1 MPLPPMDQMT
11 RLTLP
16 PVSGERYSIG
26 RNQGHSMKLLLLASA
41 GGAIGAGARYLIG
54 HAFAARGLIAFP
66 WATLTIN
73 VVGCFLMGV
82 LIELLAQRFQGSPE
96 LRTFLATGVL
106 GGFTT
111 FSAFSLE
118 FATLF
123 ERGETTAAALYVVL
137 SVALTLLA
145 VFAGLAITRAVLA

>member
-1 MPLPPMDQMT
+1 M
-11 RLTLP
+11 
-16 PVSGERYSIG
+16 Y
-26 RNQGHSMKLLLLASA
+26 LLLLAMA
-41 GGAIGAGARYLIG
+41 GGAIGAGLRYLTG
-54 HAFAARGLIAFP
+54 HAFAAYGLIGFP

-82 LIELLAQRFQGSPE
+82 LIELLALRYQGSLE
-96 LRTFLATGVL
+96 LRTFIATGIL

-123 ERGETTAAALYVVL
+123 ERGETFAAFVYVAA
-137 SVALTLLA
+137 SVILTLLA
-145 VFAGLAITRAVLA
+145 VFAGLAFSRAVLA

>member
-1 MPLPPMDQMT
+1 
-11 RLTLP
+11 
-16 PVSGERYSIG
+16 
-26 RNQGHSMKLLLLASA
+26 MKLFLLASV
-41 GGAIGAGARYLIG
+41 GGAIGAGARFLVG
-54 HAFAARGLIAFP
+54 QLFVARGLVNFP

-82 LIELLAQRFQGSPE
+82 FIELLVQRFQGSPE
-96 LRTFLATGVL
+96 LRTFVATGIL

-123 ERGETTAAALYVVL
+123 ERGETVASALYVIA
-137 SVALTLLA
+137 SVVLTLVA
-145 VFAGLAITRAVLA
+145 IFAGLAITRAALA